1 MFPQLSFPQRENK
14 TSLRCNNRVLRLPA
28 IVSLNTTFAGR
39 RRTLLLNVKPARMSE
54 NLLDVLGESET
65 YFLPSGWKLE
75 NHELKFSSRLPLRN
89 IHHIPVRGP
98 RATEFQFFVHRVTT
112 YARRSGSRAPRLS
125 GFLSSAAA
133 A

>member
-14 TSLRCNNRVLRLPA
+14 TSLRCNNRVLRRSSSNRFIEHDVCWKTKNSVVECKA
-28 IVSLNTTFAGR
+28 SE
-39 RRTLLLNVKPARMSE
+39 NVCE

-98 RATEFQFFVHRVTT
+98 RATVF
-112 YARRSGSRAPRLS
+112 
-125 GFLSSAAA
+125 
-133 A
+133 